1 MISDVEIEQEIL
13 SIQHGNSQLRGDSFY
28 LDALKELLALR
39 KAFSEPVGTIEA
51 TCDYVTDVD
60 WLQDIDSGEYLVIR
74 KPADSIT

>member
-1 MISDVEIEQEIL
+1 MISDERLAEIDDGADEATVSEQR
-13 SIQHGNSQLRGDSFY
+13 SMAR
-28 LDALKELLALR
+28 ELLALR

-74 KPADSIT
+74 KPTDSTT